1 MTLVHAPYAGR
12 ALPFSIGL
20 RPIDEA
26 AWIAPDEHAAHQLAQ
41 KATLLATE
49 RDVVLRHRADTSA
62 VQQETLELISDH
74 LARFHPAPERRDEGV
89 SIAPPVADE
98 PAIVR
103 AAMLVQDDLVIMRRE
118 ADGWRLVAACLC
130 FPSTWSL
137 AEKFDRPMEAIHA
150 DVPGYEGQMA
160 QRINRIFDTLPAG
173 QIVERFNWSI
183 YGDNALHH
191 PETRSARRPWAEDEA
206 SFETRGFVR
215 VERQTLRRLP
225 RAGDI
230 LFTIRI
236 QLDPVAA
243 FRRHPEG
250 AALADALAGQ
260 LAALTQEQL
269 AYKGMRPDRDLM
281 LATLRRI
288 AAGQP

>member
-1 MTLVHAPYAGR
+1 MTLAHAPYAGR

-20 RPIDEA
+20 RPIEER
-26 AWIAPDEHAAHQLAQ
+26 AWFGPDEHLAPQLAQ
-41 KATLLATE
+41 KAALLATD
-49 RDVVLRHRADTSA
+49 RDVVLRHRPDTA
-62 VQQETLELISDH
+62 AAQQEVLELIAEH
-74 LARFHPAPERRDEGV
+74 LDRVHPALDRPD
-89 SIAPPVADE
+89 ADLMADA

-103 AAMLVQDDLVIMRRE
+103 AALLVQDDLVIMRRE

-160 QRINRIFDTLPAG
+160 QRINRIFDALPAS

-183 YGDNALHH
+183 YGDDALHH

-236 QLDPVAA
+236 HLDPVAA
-243 FRRHPEG
+243 FRRHAEG
-250 AALADALAGQ
+250 PVLAEALATQ
-260 LAALTQEQL
+260 LAALTPEQL
-269 AYKGMRPDRDLM
+269 DYKGMSLDRDLM
-281 LATLRRI
+281 LAALRRI